1 MASKLKA
8 KKPTESVKTK
18 SKLLIF
24 GASGVGKTWFSLMF
38 PNPYYI
44 DTEGGASLEQYQKR
58 LESSCGVYMGVKEG
72 SLDFDTVIGQMQ
84 ALATEKHDYKTLI
97 IDSVTKLYQTEIA
110 NESERI
116 LGSGKEDA
124 FGASKK
130 PAIRKMRSLVNW
142 AMKLDMNIVFIAHE
156 VTEWG
161 ILNGQR
167 SEIGKIADVWDKL
180 IYELDLTLQIIK
192 AGSSRFAV
200 VRKSRLQGFTDSE
213 KFQLKSGAEFDE
225 FAERYGKDF
234 IMSEVKQLT
243 LATPEQVS
251 EIERLIKVLNIP
263 QTEVD
268 KILTR
273 ASADSFAEVTNDNAV
288 ATLKWLNSKIKGENK
303 E

>member
-1 MASKLKA
+1 MSKLKA
-8 KKPTESVKTK
+8 KKPSEATKTK
-18 SKLLIF
+18 SKLLVF
-24 GASGVGKTWFSLMF
+24 GTSGVGKTWFSLMF

-44 DTEGGASLEQYQKR
+44 DTEGGAALEQYQER
-58 LESSCGVYMGVKEG
+58 LASSGGVYMGVKEG

-116 LGSGKEDA
+116 IGSGKEDA

-142 AMKLDMNIVFIAHE
+142 AMKLDMNIVFVAHE
-156 VTEWG
+156 ITEWG
-161 ILNGQR
+161 LVNGQR
-167 SEIGKIADVWDKL
+167 SEIGKVADVWDKL

-192 AGSSRFAV
+192 SGASRYAV
-200 VRKSRLQGFTDSE
+200 VRKSRLQGFVDSE
-213 KFQLKSGAEFDE
+213 KFLLKSGSEFDE

-234 IMSEVKQLT
+234 IMAEVKQIT
-243 LATPEQVS
+243 LATSEQVS
-251 EIERLIKVLNIP
+251 EIDRLIKVLNIP

-273 ASADSFAEVTNDNAV
+273 ASADSFSEVTSDHAV
-288 ATLKWLNSKIKGENK
+288 ATLKWLNSKIKGETK